1 MLHISARDRKTRFR
15 MIPQAH
21 WVPDQMASH
30 CQFTSTR
37 PCSVK
42 FSLFQRRHHCRKYV
56 DCIWNVN
63 DWFIYGCILCRCGIV
78 VCQRHSGNRLPL
90 FAKSSAPPQWS
101 RVCDKCF
108 CNLIMTGDEWFP
120 KPPSFII
127 SPTFHPLILPL
138 SFDPFFMLSYTCLL
152 ESADYTI

>member
-30 CQFTSTR
+30 CQFTSKR

-56 DCIWNVN
+56 DHLWNVN
-63 DWFIYGCILCRCGIV
+63 EWFIYGCLFVDVESLSANATV
-78 VCQRHSGNRLPL
+78 VIAFHCLQSHLRHHNGPVC
-90 FAKSSAPPQWS
+90 ATSAF
-101 RVCDKCF
+101 V
-108 CNLIMTGDEWFP
+108 T
-120 KPPSFII
+120 
-127 SPTFHPLILPL
+127 L
-138 SFDPFFMLSYTCLL
+138 S
-152 ESADYTI
+152 